1 MTLKLTKALQPLNLA
16 DTCEIK
22 LSENFT
28 VSICEAAA
36 HNQFYMARLHKL
48 AVAQPTHPMRDPQS
62 SFWQD
67 VFEGKLTPDT
77 ESFLTEVILTGWAL
91 KDDDCN
97 DVPFTPELAREVL
110 TTDQAG
116 RVIAS
121 KVLRAALTPANFEV
135 VIKN

>member
-1 MTLKLTKALQPLNLA
+1 MKLTKALQPLNLA

-22 LSENFT
+22 LSDNFT

-36 HNQFYMARLHKL
+36 HNQFYTARVHKL

-62 SFWQD
+62 PFWQD
-67 VFEGKLTPDT
+67 VFEGKLTADT

-91 KDDDCN
+91 KDDDGK